1 MGYIYCITNLI
12 NNKRY
17 VGKTVQS
24 IEERWREH
32 CKDSKREH
40 LSKRPL
46 YSAISK
52 YGIENFIIEEIE
64 KVDDDNQ
71 LSNREIYWINELG
84 TYGKNG
90 YNATKGGDGTILYDY
105 NEFIELANLGYSI
118 PQICTKYSCDEGTVR
133 RVLKAH
139 NVKVR
144 RDNQRIIGQYDK
156 AGNFIRLFWGT
167 TEALEWLN
175 NHGFNVHSAGQL
187 TRVCRGES
195 KTAHGYIWKYLP
207 EPK

>member
-32 CKDSKREH
+32 CKDSKREPI
-40 LSKRPL
+40 SKRPL
-46 YSAISK
+46 YSAINK

-64 KVDDDNQ
+64 KVDDDSQ

-118 PQICTKYSCDEGTVR
+118 PQICTKYNCDEGTVR

-144 RDNQRIIGQYDK
+144 RDNQKIIGQYDK
-156 AGNFIRLFWGT
+156 AGNFIQLFWGT

-175 NHGFNVHSAGQL
+175 DHGFNVHSAGQL